1 MLALNQSRILPT
13 KGEIKKAPDSAHATA
28 CVNEKIK
35 VDKKYVLENLGALA
49 KASDTSRYVL

>member
-1 MLALNQSRILPT
+1 VLALNQSRILPT

-35 VDKKYVLENLGALA
+35 VQLQLIP
-49 KASDTSRYVL
+49 SDSNCFTA